1 MEDSLTDGMKLEEPA
16 DPHGA
21 ASKESRFGNGP
32 TAFFQAPKVS
42 CRMSVIVMWCA
53 ASLAVGAFCAPL

>member
-16 DPHGA
+16 DPPA
-21 ASKESRFGNGP
+21 KESRFGNGP